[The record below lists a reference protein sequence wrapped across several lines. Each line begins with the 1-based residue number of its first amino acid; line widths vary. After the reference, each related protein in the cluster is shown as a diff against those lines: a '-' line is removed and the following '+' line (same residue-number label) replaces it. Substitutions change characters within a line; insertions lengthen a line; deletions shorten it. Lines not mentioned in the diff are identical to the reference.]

1 MMVAHWHPNVLN
13 DWKPF
18 MKKRLSLFLLA
29 SLTLSAAAVDERL
42 LAYQERYSVCHKKN
56 DYQIAECLLNGNL
69 NFSMFRGDRSAFRYF
84 PPKHIYRAQREGRVY
99 EFTMDQLPHTE
110 RYEGLRQ
117 YLDYLYTIKEQ
128 YVIPRFKGDEAE
140 DTILMK
146 RIFNLLYNAG
156 LEETPERD
164 YAFEEA
170 VLEFQRRNGLAVDGE
185 IGLQTKRALQTPIDA
200 IIKKIKKNL
209 TIERVTQPKP
219 DTYVMV
225 NIPEY
230 HMYFYRDGYPVLTM
244 NTVVGKPKM
253 RTPVFN
259 RNMKFIV
266 ENPTWNVPPS
276 IYAKEYAHKSA
287 AQLKRLGLR
296 YGSDGKLYQPAG
308 RRNALGLVK
317 FLFPNK
323 FNVYM
328 HDTPVKSLF
337 KRSQRAY
344 SHGCIRLERPM
355 DLLQELGYEYMPGK
369 TRWITLDEQI
379 PVFVEYHTAWI
390 GDDGKLEMRPDIYGY
405 EWKLFR

>member
-1 MMVAHWHPNVLN
+1 
-13 DWKPF
+13 

-42 LAYQERYSVCHKKN
+42 LAYQQRYSVCNKKN
-56 DYQIAECLLNGNL
+56 DYQIAACLLNGNL
-69 NFSMFRGDRSAFRYF
+69 NFSMFRGDRRAFRYLS
-84 PPKHIYRAQREGRVY
+84 PKQIYRAQQEGRLY
-99 EFTMDQLPHTE
+99 EFTMEQLPHTE
-110 RYEGLRQ
+110 RYESLRK
-117 YLDYLYTIKEQ
+117 YLDYLYTIEKQ
-128 YVIPRFKGDEAE
+128 YVTPHFKGNDAE
-140 DTILMK
+140 DTVRMK
-146 RIFNLLYNAG
+146 RIFNLLYDAG
-156 LEETPERD
+156 LDETPERD

-170 VLEFQRRNGLAVDGE
+170 LLEFQRRNGLAVDGE
-185 IGLQTKRALQTPIDA
+185 IGPQTKRALKTPIHT
-200 IIKKIKKNL
+200 IIRKIKKNL
-209 TIERVTQPKP
+209 TIERVTQQKP
-219 DTYVMV
+219 GTYVMV

-230 HMYFYRDGYPVLTM
+230 HMYFYRDGYPVLDM

-276 IYAKEYAHKSA
+276 IYAKEYAHKSPE
-287 AQLKRLGLR
+287 QLRRLGLR

-328 HDTPVKSLF
+328 HDTPAKSLF
-337 KRSQRAY
+337 KRSRRAY

-355 DLLQELGYEYMPGK
+355 DLLHELGYEYRPGK

-379 PVFVEYHTAWI
+379 PVFIEYHTAWI
-390 GDDGKLEMRPDIYGY
+390 GEDGKLEMRPDVYGY

>member
-1 MMVAHWHPNVLN
+1 
-13 DWKPF
+13 

-29 SLTLSAAAVDERL
+29 SMTLAAAAVDERL
-42 LAYQERYSVCHKKN
+42 MAYQQRYSVCNKKN

-69 NFSMFRGDRSAFRYF
+69 NFDMFRGDRRAFRYLS
-84 PPKHIYRAQREGRVY
+84 PKYIYRAQREGRLY

-110 RYEGLRQ
+110 RYEGLQR

-128 YVIPRFKGDEAE
+128 YATPRFKGDDTE
-140 DTILMK
+140 DTLRMK

-156 LEETPERD
+156 LEETSERD
-164 YAFEEA
+164 YAFEDA

-185 IGLQTKRALQTPIDA
+185 IGPQTKRALQTPLYT

-209 TIERVTQPKP
+209 TIEGITQPKP

-230 HMYFYRDGYPVLTM
+230 HMYFYRDGYPVLDM

-276 IYAKEYAHKSA
+276 IYAKEYAHKSE

-328 HDTPVKSLF
+328 HDTPAKSLF
-337 KRSQRAY
+337 KRSRRAY

-355 DLLQELGYEYMPGK
+355 DLLHELGYEYMPGK

>member
-1 MMVAHWHPNVLN
+1 M
-13 DWKPF
+13 
-18 MKKRLSLFLLA
+18 
-29 SLTLSAAAVDERL
+29 
-42 LAYQERYSVCHKKN
+42 
-56 DYQIAECLLNGNL
+56 
-69 NFSMFRGDRSAFRYF
+69 
-84 PPKHIYRAQREGRVY
+84 
-99 EFTMDQLPHTE
+99 
-110 RYEGLRQ
+110 
-117 YLDYLYTIKEQ
+117 
-128 YVIPRFKGDEAE
+128 
-140 DTILMK
+140 
-146 RIFNLLYNAG
+146 
-156 LEETPERD
+156 
-164 YAFEEA
+164 
-170 VLEFQRRNGLAVDGE
+170 LEFQRRNGLAVDGE
-185 IGLQTKRALQTPIDA
+185 IGPQTKRALQTPIDA

-253 RTPVFN
+253 RIPVFN

-276 IYAKEYAHKSA
+276 IYAKEYAPKSPE
-287 AQLKRLGLR
+287 QLQRLGLR

-308 RRNALGLVK
+308 RRNALGRVK

-328 HDTPVKSLF
+328 HDTPAKSLF

-355 DLLQELGYEYMPGK
+355 DLLHELGYEYRPGK
-369 TRWITLDEQI
+369 TRWITLEEQI